1 MDGGGGPGS
10 AAVVKA
16 LSWPLCELDLMR
28 EHARFTANGIL
39 PDLNMKKMRCLF
51 LVLALG
57 FGLCA
62 QRVQG
67 QVSEQLMTFSI
78 VCQYVT
84 NSLTVTNSK
93 TQVVTHNDSIQT
105 VILNTGNVVK
115 AVVLQKFGTNW
126 MSWAPASILYE
137 INLLTGNEG
146 IYLRHAGIQTNISD
160 LFGNS
165 FTNMFSQ
172 NVNSVFIGT
181 NSPTSLPLGGD
192 LNDENPEN
200 VTNIDRFANL
210 AYLTFSTSNI
220 AFNLFGYSQGN
231 IVHGS
236 GYLDHVLYAR
246 YLPVG
251 QVFGAGTFSLNLTT
265 NIYRVTT
272 PDGSPATNYTGV
284 AHGSV
289 YLGTAYFLPIGPPE
303 GP

>member
-1 MDGGGGPGS
+1 MKSGGRRS
-10 AAVVKA
+10 LAAFINA
-16 LSWPLCELDLMR
+16 TMWPLCELDLGR
-28 EHARFTANGIL
+28 EHAKFTPNRIL
-39 PDLNMKKMRCLF
+39 SDMNMKKMQCLF

-57 FGLCA
+57 FCLRA

-84 NSLTVTNSK
+84 NSLNVTNSK
-93 TQVVTHNDSIQT
+93 TKVVTHYDDIQT

-115 AVVLQKFGTNW
+115 AIDLKLFTTNW
-126 MSWAPASILYE
+126 MSWFPASVLYE
-137 INLLTGNEG
+137 VNLSTGNQG
-146 IYLRHAGIQTNISD
+146 IYLRHAGIQSNISD

-192 LNDENPEN
+192 LNDENPDN

-236 GYLDHVLYAR
+236 GHLDGTLYSR

-251 QVFGAGTFSLNLTT
+251 EVVGAGTFSLNVTT

-284 AHGSV
+284 AHGIV
-289 YLGTAYFLPIGPPE
+289 NVGTAYFLPIGPPD